1 MGVIRSLLSFVVV
14 ILITT
19 SLVAGNAAVA
29 VDRTAANEKFVTST
43 LAEENA
49 YTEVQSVASE
59 EATAQVNES
68 DIPVS
73 IDTGAVINDTL
84 ERPYLRNQTEANI
97 ERTFDFLEGDSDRL
111 NVSIDLAPLKSNVA
125 DVVEDR
131 IANQSVGELIDIV
144 SEDRDLSTEIDGER
158 IDLRIVAN
166 LSEGPES
173 YNETRESFRADIRDA
188 VIERL
193 ASESYNESIDSQEY
207 DLLLELVIEDYDP
220 TNYTEAEKATIAD
233 EREGEIKTELEDEI
247 RAERGDEISNQ
258 VNQQLRE
265 INDQVNNAVAEE
277 VESSLSDSEYSEVSG
292 PATDLLVVGV
302 DGLTSNKSYAE
313 FDAELSTAKANLA
326 SNISIIVRNRLD
338 ERVDDRFDL
347 LNNDRVD
354 AEQRER
360 IVSTAENARDGY
372 GTLQLLTLL
381 LPIVAIG
388 LVGLLYVITR
398 SVSTTAVLSGIP
410 ALLVGGGTY
419 AAASVA
425 PREIE
430 SSAQSELQGSNVPDG
445 AIDLLLGI
453 TEQVLAVVA
462 NQSLLL
468 AIAGAVLIVAGIVVS
483 IQE

>member
-1 MGVIRSLLSFVVV
+1 MGVIRSLLAFVVV
-14 ILITT
+14 VLITT
-19 SLVAGNAAVA
+19 SLVAGNAVVA
-29 VDRTAANEKFVTST
+29 IDRTAANEEFVTST

-49 YTEVQSVASE
+49 YTEVQTVASE
-59 EATAQVNES
+59 EAAKQINES
-68 DIPVS
+68 EIPVS
-73 IDTGAVINDTL
+73 IDTRAVVNDTL
-84 ERPYLRNQTEANI
+84 ERSYLQNQTEANI
-97 ERTFDFLEGDSDRL
+97 ERTFDFLEGNSDRL

-144 SEDRDLSTEIDGER
+144 SEDRDLSTEIAGER

-173 YNETRESFRADIRDA
+173 YNETRESFRNDIKEALIDEA
-188 VIERL
+188 YQERSNDEL
-193 ASESYNESIDSQEY
+193 LRLIGEDPDQYSES
-207 DLLLELVIEDYDP
+207 
-220 TNYTEAEKATIAD
+220 EKEQIVN
-233 EREGEIKTELEDEI
+233 EREGEIKQAIENESGVENGVDE
-247 RAERGDEISNQ
+247 
-258 VNQQLRE
+258 QLQN

-277 VESSLSDSEYSEVSG
+277 VESSLADSEYSAVSG
-292 PATDLLVVGV
+292 SATDLLVVGV
-302 DGLTSNKSYAE
+302 DGLTSNKSYEE
-313 FDAELSTAKANLA
+313 FDSELSTAKADLA

-347 LNNDRVD
+347 LNNDQVD
-354 AEQRER
+354 ADQRAQIE
-360 IVSTAENARDGY
+360 SAAEDGKNGY
-372 GTLQLLTLL
+372 GTLGLLTLL

-398 SVSTTAVLSGIP
+398 SFSTTAVLSGIP

-419 AAASVA
+419 AVASAA
-425 PREIE
+425 PGEIE
-430 SSAQSELQGSNVPDG
+430 SSVRSELQGSDVPDG